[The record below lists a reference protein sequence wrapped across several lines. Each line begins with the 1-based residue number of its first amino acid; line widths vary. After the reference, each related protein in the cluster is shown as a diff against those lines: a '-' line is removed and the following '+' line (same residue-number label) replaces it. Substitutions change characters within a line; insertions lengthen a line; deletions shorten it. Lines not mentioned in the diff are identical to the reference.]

1 MKIFQVLF
9 VCLILCRA
17 SAQSKEAESD
27 DLNSGSECSII
38 DENIEIEEIDW
49 SLNELSQDDPILI
62 QILREKY
69 LIRPNNKPLNLTRTR
84 QKCTQGSIWTTCGL
98 G

>member
-17 SAQSKEAESD
+17 SAQSKEVE
-27 DLNSGSECSII
+27 SECSII

-62 QILREKY
+62 QTLREKY
-69 LIRPNNKPLNLTRTR
+69 LIQPNNKPLNLTRMPGKNVLR
-84 QKCTQGSIWTTCGL
+84 GQYGQPVVLDEKL
-98 G
+98 FR